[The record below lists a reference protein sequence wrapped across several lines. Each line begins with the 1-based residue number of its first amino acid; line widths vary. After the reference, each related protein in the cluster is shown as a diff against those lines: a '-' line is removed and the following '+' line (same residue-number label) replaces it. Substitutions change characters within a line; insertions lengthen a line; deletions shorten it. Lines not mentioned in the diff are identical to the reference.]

1 MNKEQLDLLLKLIN
15 KNIRSNNLSKFTFG
29 NTLVLPLTEDSEKI
43 DINYLLN
50 NYIGMLINMS
60 LESAYQNNGN
70 LVDEEAVANKLI
82 DMKQYI
88 IETIGKKNYECII
101 MMIADE
107 SKNQQNIF
115 RVYIS
120 FDYSN
125 DNLYFELTTKD
136 KVIQLTCEFNYN
148 NNVNFHS
155 IVTDR
160 DSQVINL
167 DGNSVVPQSVEPQ
180 PSSRNLILNMSNKN
194 YIATLNNNN
203 VIITLNDDRISQSLI
218 DGGIDNDNI
227 EISLVVRCN
236 KDVSLS
242 FDGFHYM
249 LEENSSLGLQAN
261 CCYNIII
268 KRVVDMYFIK
278 IDKYISTSTSLPS

>member
-1 MNKEQLDLLLKLIN
+1 MNKEQLELLLKLIN
-15 KNIRSNNLSKFTFG
+15 KNIKNLSKFVFG

-43 DINYLLN
+43 DINYLMN
-50 NYIGMLINMS
+50 NYIGMLINIS
-60 LESAYQNNGN
+60 LEGAYKNNGN
-70 LVDEEAVANKLI
+70 LVDEEAVANKLVDI
-82 DMKQYI
+82 KQYI
-88 IETIGKKNYECII
+88 IETIGEKNYECII

-120 FDYSN
+120 FDYLN
-125 DNLYFELTTKD
+125 NNLFFEITTKD
-136 KVIQLTCEFNYN
+136 KVIFLGCDFNYN
-148 NNVNFHS
+148 SVDFYS

-167 DGNSVVPQSVEPQ
+167 DNSVAPKSVDPQS
-180 PSSRNLILNMSNKN
+180 SSRYLTLNMSNKN
-194 YIATLNNNN
+194 YIAILNNNN
-203 VIITLNDDRISQSLI
+203 VIIKLNDDRISQSLI

-236 KDVSLS
+236 TDVSLS

-268 KRVVDMYFIK
+268 KRVVNMYLIK
-278 IDKYISTSTSLPS
+278 IDKYISTSPR

>member
-15 KNIRSNNLSKFTFG
+15 KNIKSENLSKFTFG

-50 NYIGMLINMS
+50 NYINELINIS
-60 LESAYQNNGN
+60 FEGAYQNNGN
-70 LVDEEAVANKLI
+70 LVNEEAVANKLV

-88 IETIGKKNYECII
+88 VETIGDKYYKCII
-101 MMIADE
+101 MMISDE
-107 SKNQQNIF
+107 TKNQQNIF
-115 RVYIS
+115 RIYIS
-120 FDYSN
+120 FDYLN

-136 KVIQLTCEFNYN
+136 KVIQLTCDFNYN
-148 NNVNFHS
+148 NNVDFYS

-167 DGNSVVPQSVEPQ
+167 DNNSVVPSVETQ
-180 PSSRNLILNMSNKN
+180 PSSRYLTLNMSNKN
-194 YIATLNNNN
+194 YIAILNNNN
-203 VIITLNDDRISQSLI
+203 VIITLNDDRISQLI
-218 DGGIDNDNI
+218 NAEIDNDNI
-227 EISLVVRCN
+227 EISLVVNCN
-236 KDVSLS
+236 TNVSLS

>member
-15 KNIRSNNLSKFTFG
+15 KNIRSENLSKFTFG

-43 DINYLLN
+43 DINYLMN

-60 LESAYQNNGN
+60 LASAYQNNGN
-70 LVDEEAVANKLI
+70 LVDEEAVANKLVDI
-82 DMKQYI
+82 KQYT

-148 NNVNFHS
+148 NNVDFHS

-167 DGNSVVPQSVEPQ
+167 DGNSVVPQSVETQ
-180 PSSRNLILNMSNKN
+180 PSSRYLPLNMSNKN
-194 YIATLNNNN
+194 YVATLNSDAT
-203 VIITLNDDRISQSLI
+203 IELIDDRIFMPSI
-218 DGGIDNDNI
+218 DIDNDNI
-227 EISLVVRCN
+227 EISLVVKCN
-236 KDVSLS
+236 TDVSLS
-242 FDGFHYM
+242 FSGFPYM

-261 CCYNIII
+261 RYYNIII
-268 KRVVDMYFIK
+268 KRAIDTYLIK
-278 IDKYISTSTSLPS
+278 IDKYISTSLPS

>member
-15 KNIRSNNLSKFTFG
+15 KNIRSNNLSKFVFG

-43 DINYLLN
+43 DINYLMN

-60 LESAYQNNGN
+60 LASAYENNGN
-70 LVDEEAVANKLI
+70 LVDEDAIAGKLV
-82 DMKQYI
+82 DTKQYI

-115 RVYIS
+115 RVYID
-120 FDYSN
+120 FDYLN

-136 KVIQLTCEFNYN
+136 KVIQLSCVFNYN
-148 NNVNFHS
+148 NVEFHS

-167 DGNSVVPQSVEPQ
+167 DSNSVVPQSVETQ
-180 PSSRNLILNMSNKN
+180 PSSRYLTLNMSNKN
-194 YIATLNNNN
+194 YIAILNNNN
-203 VIITLNDDRISQSLI
+203 VIIKLNDDRISI

-227 EISLVVRCN
+227 EISLVVNCN
-236 KDVSLS
+236 TNVSLS

-268 KRVVDMYFIK
+268 KRVVDMYLIK
-278 IDKYISTSTSLPS
+278 IDKYISTSLPS

>member
-15 KNIRSNNLSKFTFG
+15 KKNRNDNLSKFVFG
-29 NTLVLPLTEDSEKI
+29 NTLALPLTEDGEKI
-43 DINYLLN
+43 DINYLMG
-50 NYIGMLINMS
+50 NYIGMLINI
-60 LESAYQNNGN
+60 LLASAYENNGN
-70 LVDEEAVANKLI
+70 LVDEDAIAGKLV

-88 IETIGKKNYECII
+88 IETIGEKNYGCII

-115 RVYIS
+115 RVYIE
-120 FDYSN
+120 FDYLN
-125 DNLYFELTTKD
+125 DNLYFEITTKD
-136 KVIQLTCEFNYN
+136 KVIQLTCDNYN
-148 NNVNFHS
+148 NVDFYS

-167 DGNSVVPQSVEPQ
+167 DGNSVIPQSVEPQ

-194 YIATLNNNN
+194 YIAILNNDN
-203 VIITLNDDRISQSLI
+203 VIITLNDDRISQLI
-218 DGGIDNDNI
+218 NDGIDNDNI

-236 KDVSLS
+236 TDVSLS

-249 LEENSSLGLQAN
+249 LEENSSCGLQAN

-268 KRVVDMYFIK
+268 KRVVDMYLIK
-278 IDKYISTSTSLPS
+278 IDKYISISSPS